1 MEYESTAVGSRL
13 ARICKALAQSSSE
26 GLGARWP
33 RRRRLFCASLL
44 ALAAEHLKSGV
55 AVSSLCLV
63 KLSAGLARDYRGH
76 EISRSLVIAAFV
88 SKSLGS
94 ISTGGVMSGSF
105 SASHRVWASQLHL
118 SFKTRGQ
125 TL

>member
-1 MEYESTAVGSRL
+1 MQARWRAASEDERAAVGSRL
-13 ARICKALAQSSSE
+13 AR
-26 GLGARWP
+26 WP
-33 RRRRLFCASLL
+33 RWRRLYCTSLL
-44 ALAAEHLKSGV
+44 AVAPEHLKRGV
-55 AVSSLCLV
+55 AVSSFT
-63 KLSAGLARDYRGH
+63 LSAGLARDYRGH

>member
-1 MEYESTAVGSRL
+1 MQARWRAASEDERAAVGSRL
-13 ARICKALAQSSSE
+13 AR
-26 GLGARWP
+26 WP
-33 RRRRLFCASLL
+33 RWRCLYCTSLL
-44 ALAAEHLKSGV
+44 AVAPEHLKRGV
-55 AVSSLCLV
+55 AVSSFT
-63 KLSAGLARDYRGH
+63 LSAGLARDYRGH